1 MAIPAKIELPFVID
15 EETANKIIELF
26 KKNYQTVTDPEIYCR
41 DGKTIIEYEV
51 SGPGGE
57 PFDLKRDFKAHP
69 IFKFEE
75 IKLALQKSI
84 EPPRPSRYGPRRRRP
99 T

>member
-1 MAIPAKIELPFVID
+1 MAIPAKITLPFVID

-26 KKNYQTVTDPEIYCR
+26 KEHAQQVTEPEIYCR
-41 DGKTIIEYEV
+41 DGKTYIEYEV
-51 SGPGGE
+51 SGPGGL

-69 IFKFEE
+69 IFKLEE

-84 EPPRPSRYGPRRRRP
+84 EPPRPSRYGPRRRWP